1 MTHYDNPYRLFLPQ
15 STPSKHR
22 VFAITRDLEHG
33 WDQLTAIASFNNR
46 WEAVR
51 LADALNELLAGAGLA
66 EEFLT
71 EALHD
76 APGPV
81 RSEVQRVAEALRTE
95 TIETENPYLDAL
107 VRPSICGVMR
117 FPLGPETQVAP
128 ATAADED
135 EDAAYDD
142 YWGWI
147 TPRTAETLRTAG
159 VVLSDDVVHD
169 DLGGDRCLPDQL
181 QGQGKQFRRRFAK
194 RVDALVDD
202 LRRGESPRPRCIA
215 EEIALWMMLDDAEG
229 MIGEPEIAPAGIEDL
244 PASAHDF
251 SFDDLRELL
260 YQDHDFHYYF
270 EPIGKETPLSTPITE
285 LFEPFLNP
293 PPRNARRP
301 SSTGL
306 GS

>member
-1 MTHYDNPYRLFLPQ
+1 MTHRDNPYRLFLPQ

-22 VFAITRDLEHG
+22 VFAITRDHDQG

-66 EEFLT
+66 GEFLT
-71 EALHD
+71 EALNG

-81 RSEVQRVAEALRTE
+81 RKEVQRVADAVRAER
-95 TIETENPYLDAL
+95 IETENPYLDAL

-117 FPLGPETQVAP
+117 FPLGPEVESIAAP
-128 ATAADED
+128 TDED
-135 EDAAYDD
+135 EDAVYDD

-159 VVLSDDVVHD
+159 VVLSDELVHE
-169 DLGGDRCLPDQL
+169 DLGGDNRLPERL
-181 QGQGKQFRRRFAK
+181 HGQGRQFRRRFAK

-202 LRRGESPRPRCIA
+202 IRRGESPQPRCIA
-215 EEIALWMMLDDAEG
+215 EEIALWMMLEDAEW
-229 MIGEPEIAPAGIEDL
+229 MTEEPEMAPAGIEDL
-244 PASAHDF
+244 PASTHDF
-251 SFDDLRELL
+251 MFEDLRESL
-260 YQDHDFHYYF
+260 YQDHDFHYYLA
-270 EPIGKETPLSTPITE
+270 PIGKETPLPTPLTE

-293 PPRNARRP
+293 PPRKTRRP
-301 SSTGL
+301 SSTEL